1 MIEKGK
7 EKRWSHMSLDEKYK
21 FDLSLRSLTSQ
32 EWDDLDYS
40 RVASMRWV
48 LTVKSEGTSKASL
61 VVLGLQMPDI
71 EHMETASPT
80 M

>member
-1 MIEKGK
+1 
-7 EKRWSHMSLDEKYK
+7 MSLDEKYK

-71 EHMETASPT
+71 EHMETASPA

>member
-1 MIEKGK
+1 
-7 EKRWSHMSLDEKYK
+7 MSLDEKYK